1 MNNACHIFDRFST
14 IFKGGKR
21 RSCALSDAN
30 IDALCLQFREVFVL
44 WDGVFSLARTIN
56 PTERDTSIYRMYVD
70 AAVKGSKDLQCTVTP
85 KVHLMLEHV
94 EWQMTNIEGGLGDK
108 MEDWVERLH
117 QTGKR
122 QRLRYR
128 TVQNPVVRSLA
139 REKANSRNMHP
150 DVIAQT
156 DKINEGS
163 KRNLTEQKADLVGVL
178 RKRQRDFGRF
188 EAMKYFKRDDNKR
201 LTWSVPIFNDA
212 KEGASNA
219 DGIEHSCHLEKEL
232 SSTKL

>member
-1 MNNACHIFDRFST
+1 VPAVSRGVRFMGWGIFVSEDN
-14 IFKGGKR
+14 
-21 RSCALSDAN
+21 RSN
-30 IDALCLQFREVFVL
+30 GNRHFNF
-44 WDGVFSLARTIN
+44 W
-56 PTERDTSIYRMYVD
+56 MYVD
-70 AAVKGSKDLQCTVTP
+70 AAVKGSKDLQCTITP

-94 EWQMTNIEGGLGDK
+94 EGQMANIEGGLGDK
-108 MEDWVERLH
+108 MEDWVRRLH

-128 TVQNPVVRSLA
+128 TVQNPVICSLA

-150 DVIAQT
+150 YVIAQT

-163 KRNLTEQKADLVGVL
+163 KHNLAEQEADLVGML
-178 RKRQRDFGRF
+178 RKRQRDVERF
-188 EAMKYFKRDDNKR
+188 EVIKYFKQDDNKR
-201 LTWSVPIFNDA
+201 LTWSAPLFNDA

-219 DGIEHSCHLEKEL
+219 DGIEHSCHLEKEV